1 MTLNL
6 NRRQFTVATALLP
19 LAPVL
24 RAQENYPTRP
34 ITLVVPFSAG
44 SVVDLQARVI
54 ARVLAARL
62 GQPIVVDNK
71 VGVSGSIGAEFVS
84 RAAPDGY
91 TLLLGTQGTQGT
103 NSALYKTIRYDPVK
117 DFVAVHG
124 LSGNPHVLVVN
135 PKLGI
140 GSVAELVEL
149 AKKNPGKM
157 NFGSGGN
164 GTGGH
169 LCLELLQTRTG
180 ARFTHVPYKATSAA
194 LVDLVSGN
202 VDAMFDFLQTA
213 APHIRSGKLR
223 ALAVTRG
230 QRMPMLPEVPT
241 MAEAGFPGV
250 ESLSWGGFFAP
261 AKTPEH
267 IVKRLSSETSETLRS
282 QEIKG
287 TLESAGG
294 FVIDMPHPEFQAY
307 VAREAVK
314 WTDVL
319 RTAGVTLE

>member
-1 MTLNL
+1 MSI
-6 NRRQFTVATALLP
+6 NRRQFSVATGLLS

-24 RAQENYPTRP
+24 RAETYPSRP

-44 SVVDLQARVI
+44 SVVDQQARVI
-54 ARVLAARL
+54 ARVLATRL
-62 GQPIVVDNK
+62 GQPIVIDNK

-117 DFVAVHG
+117 DFVAIHG
-124 LSGNPHVLVVN
+124 LSGNANVLVVN
-135 PKLGI
+135 PRLGI

-149 AKKNPGKM
+149 ARKNPAKL

-164 GTGGH
+164 GTSGH

-180 ARFTHVPYKATSAA
+180 TRFTHVPYKASSAA
-194 LVDLVSGN
+194 LIDLVSGN
-202 VDAMFDFLQTA
+202 VDAMFDFVQTS

-241 MAEAGFPGV
+241 MAEAGFAGI
-250 ESLSWGGFFAP
+250 EALSWGGLFAP
-261 AKTPEH
+261 AKTPDS
-267 IVKRLSSETSETLRS
+267 IVKRLSAEASEALRS
-282 QEIKG
+282 QDVRSA
-287 TLESAGG
+287 LDSAGS
-294 FVIDMPHPEFQAY
+294 FVIDMSHAEFQGY
-307 VAREAVK
+307 VSREAVK
-314 WTDVL
+314 WTEVL

>member
-1 MTLNL
+1 MSI
-6 NRRQFTVATALLP
+6 NRRQFSVATGLLS

-24 RAQENYPTRP
+24 RAETYPSRP

-44 SVVDLQARVI
+44 SVVDQQARVI
-54 ARVLAARL
+54 ARVLATRL
-62 GQPIVVDNK
+62 GQPIVIDNK

-117 DFVAVHG
+117 DFVAIHG
-124 LSGNPHVLVVN
+124 LSGNANVLVVN
-135 PKLGI
+135 PRLGI

-149 AKKNPGKM
+149 AKKNPGKL

-164 GTGGH
+164 GTSGH

-180 ARFTHVPYKATSAA
+180 TRFTHVPYKASSAA

-202 VDAMFDFLQTA
+202 VDAMFDFVQTS

-241 MAEAGFPGV
+241 MAEAGFAGI
-250 ESLSWGGFFAP
+250 EALSWGGLFAP
-261 AKTPEH
+261 AKTPDS
-267 IVKRLSSETSETLRS
+267 IVKRLSAEASEALRS
-282 QEIKG
+282 QDVRSA
-287 TLESAGG
+287 LDSAGS
-294 FVIDMPHPEFQAY
+294 FVIDMSHAEFQGY
-307 VAREAVK
+307 VSREAVK
-314 WTDVL
+314 WTEVL

>member
-1 MTLNL
+1 MNL
-6 NRRQFTVATALLP
+6 NRRRFALATGLLP
-19 LAPVL
+19 FAPVL
-24 RAQENYPTRP
+24 RAQETYPARP

-44 SVVDLQARVI
+44 SVVDQQARVI
-54 ARVLAARL
+54 ARVLATRL
-62 GQPIVVDNK
+62 GQPIVIDNK

-103 NSALYKTIRYDPVK
+103 NIALYKTIRYDPVK
-117 DFVAVHG
+117 DFVAIHG
-124 LSGNPHVLVVN
+124 LSGNANVLVVN

-140 GSVAELVEL
+140 GSVAELVTL
-149 AKKNPGKM
+149 AKRSPGKL

-164 GTGGH
+164 GTSGH

-180 ARFTHVPYKATSAA
+180 TRFTHVPYKASSAA

-202 VDAMFDFLQTA
+202 VDAMFDFVQTS

-241 MAEAGFPGV
+241 MAEAGFAGI
-250 ESLSWGGFFAP
+250 EALSWGGLFAP
-261 AKTPEH
+261 AKTPDG
-267 IVKRLSSETSETLRS
+267 IVKRLSTEASETLRS
-282 QEIKG
+282 QEVRS
-287 TLESAGG
+287 TLDSAGS
-294 FVIDMPHPEFQAY
+294 FVIDMPHAEFQGY
-307 VAREAVK
+307 VSREAVK
-314 WTDVL
+314 WTEVL
-319 RTAGVTLE
+319 RAAGVTLE